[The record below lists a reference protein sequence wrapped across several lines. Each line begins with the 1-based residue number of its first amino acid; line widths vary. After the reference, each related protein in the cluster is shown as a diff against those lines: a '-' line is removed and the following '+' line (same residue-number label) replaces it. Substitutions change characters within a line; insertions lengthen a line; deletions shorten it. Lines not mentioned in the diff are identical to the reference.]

1 MASSEDL
8 NTEVAPSSRISTAM
22 LLQIISMRGNRRK
35 NALETMLQLLDEP
48 VSSPWKMIILETAL
62 TCEEKSRSNLAG
74 KMFRRKNTKL

>member
-1 MASSEDL
+1 
-8 NTEVAPSSRISTAM
+8 
-22 LLQIISMRGNRRK
+22 MRGNRRK

-74 KMFRRKNTKL
+74 KMFRKKNTKL